1 MKCLI
6 LASGFGTRLYPL
18 TQSTSKGLLPYK
30 NRPIINHIIEKLPG
44 DIEIHVNTNKKFEL
58 QYRNWQETIDRD
70 ISLLIEPVT
79 CEEQSFGAIG
89 SMDYWIKE
97 KAINEDIIIFASD
110 NYFGFDMKEFIS
122 SFDGRHTLLAVYDI
136 ANKEAA
142 CQFGTVKLIGNRVVE
157 LVEKAKEPK
166 FSIIATAGYIFPSRI
181 IPILHEYCRCEKR
194 DNLGGFIQYLVNY
207 DKVKAYPFSELW
219 FDIGSVWHKLNK

>member
-6 LASGFGTRLYPL
+6 LASGFGTRLYPI
-18 TQSTSKGLLPYK
+18 TQSTPKGLLPYK
-30 NRPIINHIIEKLPG
+30 NRPIINHIVEKIPE
-44 DIEIHVNTNKKFEL
+44 DIEIHVNTNEKFEP

-89 SMDYWIKE
+89 SIDYWANK
-97 KAINEDIIIFASD
+97 KALDDDVIVLGSD

-122 SFDGRHTLLAVYDI
+122 SFDGRHTLLAVHDI

-142 CQFGTVKLIGNRVVE
+142 CQFGTVKLNGNRVIE
-157 LVEKAKEPK
+157 LAEKAKEPK
-166 FSIIATAGYIFPSRI
+166 SSIIATAGYIFPSRI

-194 DNLGGFIQYLVNY
+194 DNLGDFIQYLVNC
-207 DKVKAYPFSELW
+207 DEVKAYPFTELW
-219 FDIGSVWHKLNK
+219 FDIGSAWHKLKK